1 MHEDGRIEHE
11 VYLNI
16 HDNRKDMAEHLIHS
30 IPKEGTVL
38 AYNAEGAEKIRIQEL
53 ADMYPEYAKDLL
65 HINAR
70 MEDLQLPFSTGVIY
84 DTRMKGQWSLKTIM
98 AMMDDPGYH
107 NLDIQQG
114 MDAVFEWRN
123 LDKNVDTEDV
133 EKSIADLKAY
143 CGMDTYAMTVVLKW
157 LFKLVGKT
165 SL

>member
-1 MHEDGRIEHE
+1 
-11 VYLNI
+11 
-16 HDNRKDMAEHLIHS
+16 MAEHLIRA

-53 ADMYPEYAKDLL
+53 ADMYPEYAEDLL

-98 AMMDDPGYH
+98 SMMDDPGYH

-123 LDKNVDTEDV
+123 LDKNVDNEDI

-157 LFKLVGKT
+157 LFELVQKT